1 MARDSPINAHH
12 NISTKTRGN
21 TVPRPFF
28 FFFFIKT
35 ASAKNYLITLT
46 IVFIQDKAKT
56 QHRGTEKPVGKTCS
70 LTS

>member
-28 FFFFIKT
+28 FKIKT

>member
-1 MARDSPINAHH
+1 MARDSPINTHH

-21 TVPRPFF
+21 TVPRPLFF
-28 FFFFIKT
+28 LKIKT

>member
-28 FFFFIKT
+28 FFFKSKQHQPKT
-35 ASAKNYLITLT
+35 TSSPLPLCS
-46 IVFIQDKAKT
+46 FKT
-56 QHRGTEKPVGKTCS
+56 KLKHNTEKPVGKTCS

>member
-21 TVPRPFF
+21 TVPDPFF
-28 FFFFIKT
+28 FLIKT

>member
-28 FFFFIKT
+28 FFKIKT
-35 ASAKNYLITLT
+35 ASVKNYLITLT